1 MVLAQELVIVGFTL
15 PGPPPEDGRGG
26 GGEDGLVAGVKGA
39 AAPAPLA
46 PLLHLDGPHLAMQ
59 RQRRRAQPSVL
70 HVVVDVVQ
78 IFEWREEVLELW
90 WLLLLLA
97 HLMMLLHVML
107 L

>member
-15 PGPPPEDGRGG
+15 PGLPPEDGRGG

-59 RQRRRAQPSVL
+59 RQRRHAQPSVL

-78 IFEWREEVLELW
+78 ISGDTNIPT
-90 WLLLLLA
+90 
-97 HLMMLLHVML
+97 
-107 L
+107 